1 MMMLNRQ
8 NKLWA
13 VCAAIGLH
21 GAALALIVFG
31 LSGNTTM
38 LPDIGKMNFVWVTL
52 SEKSGQTI
60 LPAQKNNSFHQAS
73 ETRVQSAVA
82 PEIQMV
88 RHHRDETEQASLS
101 PAGVEKKQSSI
112 FPEAKNVSDSQTE
125 VVQYG
130 AGKIRNAMMDNQT
143 EPASGAASAITRAL
157 PLYRENPPPGYPEIA
172 RQRGYE
178 GVVLVEAEI
187 LTDGRVGQAEV
198 RKSSGYAILDH
209 AAVSAVRAWKFEPAR
224 KSGIAQKATAQLP
237 IKFVLN
243 DNHSHM

>member
-1 MMMLNRQ
+1 MMTLNRH

-21 GAALALIVFG
+21 GIAFVLMLFG
-31 LSGNTTM
+31 LSGNATI
-38 LPDIGKMNFVWVTL
+38 LPDIGKLNFMWVTL
-52 SEKSGQTI
+52 SERSGQT
-60 LPAQKNNSFHQAS
+60 LAPAQKNNPFQK
-73 ETRVQSAVA
+73 A
-82 PEIQMV
+82 PETLAQLASAPEMQAG
-88 RHHRDETEQASLS
+88 RHHRDETKSALLS
-101 PAGVEKKQSSI
+101 PAGVAKKQASVS
-112 FPEAKNVSDSQTE
+112 PEMKNVSDLQTE
-125 VVQYG
+125 VAQDG
-130 AGKIRNAMMDNQT
+130 AGKVRTVMIDNQT
-143 EPASGAASAITRAL
+143 ESASGGGNAMTKAL

-187 LTDGRVGQAEV
+187 LADGRVGQAEV
-198 RKSSGYAILDH
+198 RKSSGYAILDQ
-209 AAVSAVRAWKFEPAR
+209 AAVNAVRAWKFEPAR